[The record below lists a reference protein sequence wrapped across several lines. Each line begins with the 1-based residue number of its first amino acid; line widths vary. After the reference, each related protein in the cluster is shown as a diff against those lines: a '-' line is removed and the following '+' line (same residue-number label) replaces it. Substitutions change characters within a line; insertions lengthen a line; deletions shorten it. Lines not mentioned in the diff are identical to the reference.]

1 MMKFKILFLLLLT
14 LLIPIS
20 VKADNKVNLYLF
32 YGDGCPHCAQEEEF
46 LKEYLKEEKNAS
58 LVKYEIWHSE
68 DNREKLIKVQN
79 KLNNHENGVPYLVIG
94 NKVIVGYSKG
104 STDKRIK
111 KYVDNYKKDKKYE
124 DVVGKILNNKKVNE
138 IKPTT
143 EEVEEV
149 NVPIFGNVK
158 VRELSLPVL
167 AVVLGLADGFNPCAM
182 WILLFLITMLLN
194 TKNRK
199 RMWILGLTFILTSG
213 LVYLLFMISWLSL
226 ASFISKI
233 YLVRILIA
241 LVAFIVGFINLNNY
255 YKSRKKDSGC
265 EVVKNKDRK
274 KIMTKITKIINEKS
288 FILAILGIIILA
300 ASVNIIEMM
309 CSIGLPIIFTQVLAM
324 NNLSVGSYALYM
336 FLYILFFLIDD
347 IVVFVIA
354 MTTLKVTGI
363 STKYSKY
370 SHLVAGII
378 TILIGLLLLLKPS
391 ILMFN
396 F

>member
-1 MMKFKILFLLLLT
+1 MKKFKILFLLLLT

-124 DVVGKILNNKKVNE
+124 DVVGKILKNKKVNE

-265 EVVKNKDRK
+265 EVVKNNDRK

-288 FILAILGIIILA
+288 FILAILGIILLA

-324 NNLSVGSYALYM
+324 NNLSIGSYALYM

>member
-1 MMKFKILFLLLLT
+1 MKKFKILFLLLLT

-124 DVVGKILNNKKVNE
+124 DVVGKILKNKKVNE

-158 VRELSLPVL
+158 VKELSLPVL

-274 KIMTKITKIINEKS
+274 KIMTKITKITNEKS
-288 FILAILGIIILA
+288 FILAILGIILLA

-324 NNLSVGSYALYM
+324 NNLSVGSYAFYM
-336 FLYILFFLIDD
+336 FLYILLFLIDD

>member
-1 MMKFKILFLLLLT
+1 MKKFKILFLLLLT

-20 VKADNKVNLYLF
+20 IKADNKVNLYLF

-158 VRELSLPVL
+158 VKELSLPVL

-199 RMWILGLTFILTSG
+199 RMWVLGLTFILTSG

-324 NNLSVGSYALYM
+324 NNLSIGSYAFYM

>member
-1 MMKFKILFLLLLT
+1 MKKFKILFLLLLT

-124 DVVGKILNNKKVNE
+124 DVVGKILKNKKVNE

-158 VRELSLPVL
+158 VKELSLPIL

-274 KIMTKITKIINEKS
+274 KIMTKITKITNEKS
-288 FILAILGIIILA
+288 FILAILGIILLA

-324 NNLSVGSYALYM
+324 NNLSVGSYAFYM

>member
-1 MMKFKILFLLLLT
+1 MKKFKILFLLLLT

-158 VRELSLPVL
+158 VKELSLPVL

-199 RMWILGLTFILTSG
+199 RMWVLGLTFILTSG

-288 FILAILGIIILA
+288 FILAILGIILLA

-324 NNLSVGSYALYM
+324 NNLSVGSYAFYM

>member
-1 MMKFKILFLLLLT
+1 MKKFKILFLLLLT

-124 DVVGKILNNKKVNE
+124 DVVGKILKNKKVNE

-158 VRELSLPVL
+158 VKELSLPVL

-274 KIMTKITKIINEKS
+274 KIMTKITKITNEKS
-288 FILAILGIIILA
+288 FILAILGIILLA

-324 NNLSVGSYALYM
+324 NNLSVGSYAFYM